1 MNAAPMDDAHEGLAF
16 EKTVNLGKPAPTET
30 LISLKQNIH

>member
-1 MNAAPMDDAHEGLAF
+1 MNAAPMDDAHEGFAF

-30 LISLKQNIH
+30 FISLKQNIH